1 LERIRHGEHVEHF
14 ESVRRRKDG
23 KLLAVSQTISPLID
37 AHGQIVGASR
47 IVRDVT
53 DRKLAE
59 AALVKAERLA
69 AAGRVAGIL
78 AHEINNPLQ
87 AVTNLMVLLGRSP
100 RLDAQDQAHSATAVR
115 ELDRIAH
122 LTRQS
127 LKFYRESTS
136 PAVVPI
142 GTLIEEVLD
151 LYDKEISKKG
161 ITVDRQ
167 LSSSESI
174 NSYPGDIRQVFS
186 TLLVNA
192 VEATNQGGKIT
203 VRVRQSFQWKN
214 LRISGIRIVIA
225 DSGVGISPES
235 RSRLFEPFFT
245 TKSEQGTGLGLWVAQ
260 GIVTRLGG
268 SIGIRSSV
276 APGKRGTC
284 VSIFLPNQLPKKS

>member
-1 LERIRHGEHVEHF
+1 
-14 ESVRRRKDG
+14 
-23 KLLAVSQTISPLID
+23 
-37 AHGQIVGASR
+37 
-47 IVRDVT
+47 
-53 DRKLAE
+53 
-59 AALVKAERLA
+59 
-69 AAGRVAGIL
+69 
-78 AHEINNPLQ
+78 
-87 AVTNLMVLLGRSP
+87 
-100 RLDAQDQAHSATAVR
+100 
-115 ELDRIAH
+115 
-122 LTRQS
+122 
-127 LKFYRESTS
+127 
-136 PAVVPI
+136 VPI
-142 GTLIEEVLD
+142 GTLVEEVLD

-161 ITVDRQ
+161 ITVNRQ

-192 VEATNQGGKIT
+192 VEATNQDGKIT
-203 VRVRQSFQWKN
+203 VRVRQSFRWGN
-214 LRISGIRIVIA
+214 PRISGIRIVIA

-245 TKSEQGTGLGLWVAQ
+245 TKGEQGTGLGLWVAQ